1 MDGTYRWESLFQV
14 HERVFE
20 RPEIDRW
27 YARIRTSDPVL
38 APIDNVGNLRQILKP
53 SAADPDR
60 QDALLAAMIGLV
72 QRGGTDGR
80 FAESILWVAFRPA
93 LEGVYRRW
101 VRWFPRDRIEELVSH
116 VASVFVRQ
124 IHESELSGIKR
135 VAGTVS
141 ANVARDVMRLV
152 TRAWADDRRWCE
164 LPDEEQ
170 TGSWGASV
178 PAERFMH
185 EPEWCESL
193 LGLPLGL
200 STDQEIE
207 FLRARLSEM
216 VGQANANLLVDIA
229 VLGENQRLLADA
241 TGRGYEDIRYRYR
254 RAREAAH
261 ALLISD
267 PMQFRIPNR
276 APKWRPEDGN

>member
-1 MDGTYRWESLFQV
+1 MDVTYRWESLFQV
-14 HERVFE
+14 HERAFE
-20 RPEIDRW
+20 KPEMDRW
-27 YARIRTSDPVL
+27 YARIRMSDPAL

-60 QDALLAAMIGLV
+60 QDALLAAMIGMV

-80 FAESILWVAFRPA
+80 FAEAVLWVAFRPA

-101 VRWFPRDRIEELVSH
+101 VRWFHRGRIDELVSH
-116 VASVFVRQ
+116 VAAVFVRQ
-124 IHESELSGIKR
+124 IHESDLSGIKR

-152 TRAWADDRRWCE
+152 TRGWVDDRRWSE

-170 TGSWGASV
+170 TGSWGV
-178 PAERFMH
+178 LIPAERFMH

-193 LGLPLGL
+193 LGVPLGL

-216 VGQANANLLVDIA
+216 VGQADANLLVDIA
-229 VLGENQRLLADA
+229 VLGENQRLLAEA

-254 RAREAAH
+254 RAREAVQV
-261 ALLISD
+261 LLASD
-267 PMQFRIPNR
+267 PLRLAVPNR
-276 APKWRPEDGN
+276 APGWRHEDGN